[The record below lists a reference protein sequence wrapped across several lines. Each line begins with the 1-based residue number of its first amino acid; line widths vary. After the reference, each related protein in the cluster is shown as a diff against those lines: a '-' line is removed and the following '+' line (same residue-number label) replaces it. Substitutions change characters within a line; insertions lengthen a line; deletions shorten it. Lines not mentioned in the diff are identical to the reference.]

1 MHRLITYF
9 RRGFCAIVF
18 MAVLPVFSA
27 FGVDC
32 GSNQFKYTDS
42 GTETCIDS
50 KFEMDITGSG
60 TKFSFY
66 ITAKGTFYID
76 WGDGTVRKKTIATV
90 PSSTAYTNST
100 YKVESPNT
108 YTSGN
113 TYRIKIGGGGEY
125 NATTNPDGIREYAS
139 SSTVPVFKINTTK
152 TDLTGIYGSLGALFP
167 TLTTGTT
174 KQPRFYQSFT
184 GCTGLT
190 SSLPADLFV
199 GLTGVP
205 VANMFY
211 GTFSGCTGLK
221 GWIPNGLF
229 AGFTELASAVFRDT
243 FNGCKELEG
252 PLPNDLFSGL
262 TGNILSSSNGAN
274 AFYQMFSGC
283 EKLTGSISSDL
294 FSGLSGTISSSNAF
308 FRMFYNCKKLSGF
321 VPVPLFGNATPPSTT
336 GPISGMFSGSGLDT
350 ECPAGT
356 YEFSGYSTYY
366 NSWGYKVACK
376 LCEAN
381 YYSDSNASAC
391 TACPDGTHSPAGS
404 TSVSMCCADGY
415 DWDGNE
421 CKANCPQNE
430 HMVNNVCECVGDM
443 ERNAGTGICELTCP
457 SGFTNQ
463 DTDATTFEQCYK
475 TTTPACVCSVSNGN
489 CSYYNSSATATCTQY
504 YGHSESCD
512 YTACGTM
519 TMTCNVGYD
528 YDEVDNS
535 CVIHTYTIDFEL
547 NGGTLP
553 SEWSNPQ
560 TYNVNKLPLTL
571 PTPTTQQS
579 GYSFDGWYKYSDFSG
594 SAITQITTNN
604 IGDKTLYAHWVQCP
618 ENEHMVNN
626 VCVCDGDME
635 RNAGTGICELTC
647 PSGFTNQDT
656 DATTFEQCYQTDM
669 QYCSDVLPCSTKE
682 HATSCSWSPTTA
694 SCKRYYDEDN
704 CSTGAEQTC
713 VCAVESGSCSVNVT
727 GCATGYDISNNACVI
742 HNYQITYNLNN
753 GNCADNA
760 CNGDTYTVNTTSV
773 TLPASSNLSKQ
784 GYDFV
789 GWCTTNESNCSVV
802 TSPYTPSTSNPANV
816 TFYAK
821 WTPKTITCAS
831 AGQYLPANSETCAA
845 CPTDSYCPNA
855 ANTQYTYT
863 GSAQGATACPG
874 AYPNSDGGITAVS
887 EDSCYAS
894 GTQTCSQYNVCPDH
908 ATCSY
913 ANTTAACRTFYNT
926 NTCVLENPN
935 ACDYTFTCNTGY
947 EQNGSICEVVTCNGG
962 MIILPDPPSNNSGT
976 GLVKIVAW
984 TDEGD
989 CWQNNTT
996 NTELRFC
1003 NGTSTTNFGVFD
1015 TNNYEFRV
1023 YFVNKGGAVSGY
1035 SRCSTD
1041 ENTAHQYTAYA
1052 GGNPNGPVKNYSS
1065 GRYCWCQLSTYEKG
1079 TANNFVTYDITSD
1092 WISSGAGIMS
1102 SASACDSSCSE
1113 LCAKRFADM
1122 ENEPKELRRALYNS
1136 VKNACIIGCP
1146 YDATE
1151 QYNTTTE
1158 TSTCSC
1164 LNNVQTWS
1172 SETNTCNCPQ
1182 GYTKDD
1188 SSPENTTCVADN
1200 YNINYDND
1208 GGACGGTNSPNCG
1221 PLTYTVEDA
1230 VSLDNPTKT
1239 HYKFDGWC
1247 KYDNSQNDG
1256 NACLVSD
1263 TAHYVQPQ
1271 TNPASIIAIAAG
1283 STGAK
1288 WFYAK
1293 YASFNIYYKCNIN
1306 DETNK
1311 DIKMAPYLDTF
1322 TPESTD
1328 YGCTPEGYHFTGWV
1342 CKYRDGAGGAAS
1354 SDLSSGSPYDKTV
1367 DAECIAQWAPNTI
1380 NINWWNR
1387 EVGDTPDTQNTC
1399 DYGEPNDIDVP
1410 TAPERPGYTFGGW
1423 EIAD

>member
-1 MHRLITYF
+1 MHRLITF
-9 RRGFCAIVF
+9 FKRGFCAMVF

-27 FGVDC
+27 FGACDGDTWKTLTGYSDSCICGTNTQDC
-32 GSNQFKYTDS
+32 EINFDS
-42 GTETCIDS
+42 LGTGS
-50 KFEMDITGSG
+50 KFEIQTTTFNTGTS
-60 TKFSFY
+60 FSFGL
-66 ITAKGTFYID
+66 TAKGTFYID
-76 WGDGTVRKKTIATV
+76 WGDGTIQRIERDDTTTSLTTYSHQYTYDSDTPADKKPPYTIRFGGVATG
-90 PSSTAYTNST
+90 YLG
-100 YKVESPNT
+100 
-108 YTSGN
+108 TS
-113 TYRIKIGGGGEY
+113 Y
-125 NATTNPDGIREYAS
+125 NVAAISFQSNANISR
-139 SSTVPVFKINTTK
+139 
-152 TDLTGIYGSLGALFP
+152 IYGSLAEIFPTVDGAQPKFFRTFYSCTNLTGALPANLFSS
-167 TLTTGTT
+167 TGLTGATITNMFYQTFRGSSNLGKTAVGVSGNEYYIPSTIFGNLTINTSHMSYTFNGTSLRTTTNGCPTGTT
-174 KQPRFYQSFT
+174 RW
-184 GCTGLT
+184 
-190 SSLPADLFV
+190 DLQNNKASNS
-199 GLTGVP
+199 
-205 VANMFY
+205 VAY
-211 GTFSGCTGLK
+211 
-221 GWIPNGLF
+221 
-229 AGFTELASAVFRDT
+229 DT
-243 FNGCKELEG
+243 
-252 PLPNDLFSGL
+252 
-262 TGNILSSSNGAN
+262 
-274 AFYQMFSGC
+274 
-283 EKLTGSISSDL
+283 
-294 FSGLSGTISSSNAF
+294 
-308 FRMFYNCKKLSGF
+308 R
-321 VPVPLFGNATPPSTT
+321 
-336 GPISGMFSGSGLDT
+336 
-350 ECPAGT
+350 
-356 YEFSGYSTYY
+356 
-366 NSWGYKVACK
+366 VACK
-376 LCEAN
+376 CNGTGELFSINGVAPAYCSCPTYQAVNSLGVCDCISGYVWDSVQGACVPDVTCSDPHQDPNSDCACIDGYDENGSGGCDVHTYNITYKYYDSGSWVN
-381 YYSDSNASAC
+381 YSGLVPSTYNVEDSTFALPTPSAVTGYTFGGWYDGDPDASGSNLVADIPEDSTGDKVFYAKWTPKTITCASAGQYLPANSETC
-391 TACPDGTHSPAGS
+391 TACPANSYCPNPANTQYTYTGSAQGATSCNTATSGEYPYSDGG
-404 TSVSMCCADGY
+404 TS
-415 DWDGNE
+415 
-421 CKANCPQNE
+421 
-430 HMVNNVCECVGDM
+430 
-443 ERNAGTGICELTCP
+443 
-457 SGFTNQ
+457 
-463 DTDATTFEQCYK
+463 ATSINSCYK
-475 TTTPACVCSVSNGN
+475 TKTESCGSCTIDGGTCHYSNQSGNTTCTTYYGLSEVCDGGCGTKTIDDCNTGYYINDSVCSL
-489 CSYYNSSATATCTQY
+489 
-504 YGHSESCD
+504 
-512 YTACGTM
+512 
-519 TMTCNVGYD
+519 
-528 YDEVDNS
+528 
-535 CVIHTYTIDFEL
+535 HTYNITYKYYDSGSWVNYSGL
-547 NGGTLP
+547 VP
-553 SEWSNPQ
+553 S
-560 TYNVNKLPLTL
+560 TYNVEDSTFTL
-571 PTPTTQQS
+571 PTPSAVT
-579 GYSFDGWYKYSDFSG
+579 GYTFGGWYDDDPDAVG
-594 SAITQITTNN
+594 SNLVADI
-604 IGDKTLYAHWVQCP
+604 P
-618 ENEHMVNN
+618 E
-626 VCVCDGDME
+626 G
-635 RNAGTGICELTC
+635 
-647 PSGFTNQDT
+647 
-656 DATTFEQCYQTDM
+656 
-669 QYCSDVLPCSTKE
+669 
-682 HATSCSWSPTTA
+682 
-694 SCKRYYDEDN
+694 
-704 CSTGAEQTC
+704 STGNK
-713 VCAVESGSCSVNVT
+713 V
-727 GCATGYDISNNACVI
+727 
-742 HNYQITYNLNN
+742 L
-753 GNCADNA
+753 
-760 CNGDTYTVNTTSV
+760 
-773 TLPASSNLSKQ
+773 
-784 GYDFV
+784 
-789 GWCTTNESNCSVV
+789 
-802 TSPYTPSTSNPANV
+802 
-816 TFYAK
+816 YAK

-962 MIILPDPPSNNSGT
+962 KIILPDPPSNNSGT

-1023 YFVNKGGAVSGY
+1023 YFVNKGGAISGY

-1113 LCAKRFADM
+1113 LCAKRVADM
-1122 ENEPKELRRALYNS
+1122 EREPKELRRALYNS

-1283 STGAK
+1283 STEAR

-1293 YASFNIYYKCNIN
+1293 YADFYVHYKCDIN
-1306 DETNK
+1306 DVV
-1311 DIKMAPYLDTF
+1311 DQGVVMAPYMDTF
-1322 TPESTD
+1322 NVPAND
-1328 YGCTPEGYHFTGWV
+1328 YGCSTPTGYHFTGWV

-1354 SDLSSGSPYDKTV
+1354 SDLATDGTATYDKAV
-1367 DAECIAQWAPNTI
+1367 DAECVAQYAPNAI
-1380 NINWWNR
+1380 NLNWNNNY
-1387 EVGDTPDTQNTC
+1387 GDTAISGADQCLYNSQIQPVQQTS
-1399 DYGEPNDIDVP
+1399 
-1410 TAPERPGYTFGGW
+1410 RPGYTFNGW
-1423 EIAD
+1423 EITSVTLPTP